1 MFEHTQ
7 KRATKESRLDWKPLV
22 VCPNA
27 PMGLRIRSALS
38 DQGFAD
44 VRFISQYPLA
54 GEIAAIVLRD
64 GCNLCFLDVASNPEH
79 ALLLVSEAAAKVP
92 VVALNSSNDADVILR
107 CLRQGAGEFVADPTT
122 EQVRGVLERLAR
134 LHPPATPAKSAK
146 VYCELPGKPGCGA
159 STVAAYLSVEIKRS
173 GVPKVLLVD
182 ADFVTSSIAFF
193 FKLKSDFHLGD
204 AVRDWSRMDD
214 DLWGRLTVP
223 YQGVDVLLAPQNP
236 ATIVDIDQQAAEE
249 LLSFWRRHYDAIVLD
264 LAGANAP
271 GFGFAALSDDV
282 LLVTT
287 NELAALHATRRA
299 MECLEKISVDKARL
313 KLLVTRY
320 TPSTGLKREDVQTA
334 LKLDPWALLSN
345 DYEGVQAAL
354 LEGKPVAPGS
364 YFGRSIHALSERL
377 LGKEEA
383 PKKKSP
389 FFGLL
394 PARG

>member
-1 MFEHTQ
+1 MQ
-7 KRATKESRLDWKPLV
+7 KRAPGNSRQDWKPLI

-27 PMGLRIRSALS
+27 PMGLQIRSALS

-44 VRFISQYPLA
+44 VCFVSQYPRA
-54 GEIAAIVLRD
+54 GEIGAMVVRD
-64 GCNLCFLDVASNPEH
+64 GCNLCFLDVATNPEH
-79 ALLLVSEAAAKVP
+79 ALLLVSEAAARVP
-92 VVALNSSNDADVILR
+92 VVALNPRNDADVILR
-107 CLRQGAGEFVADPTT
+107 CLRQGACEFVADATP
-122 EQVRGVLERLAR
+122 EQVSGLLERLAR
-134 LHPPATPAKSAK
+134 LHAPLTSAKAAK
-146 VYCELPGKPGCGA
+146 VYCVLPGKPGCGA
-159 STVAAYLSVEIKRS
+159 STVAAYLAVEMKRS
-173 GVPKVLLVD
+173 GASKVLLVD

-214 DLWGRLTVP
+214 DLWARLTVP

-236 ATIVDIDQQAAEE
+236 ITIVEIDRQAAAE
-249 LLSFWRRHYDAIVLD
+249 LLAFWRRHYDAIVLD
-264 LAGANAP
+264 LAGANTA
-271 GFGFAALSDDV
+271 GFEFAAHSDEV

-287 NELAALHATRRA
+287 NELAALHATKRA

-320 TPSTGLKREDVQTA
+320 TPSTGLKREDVKSA
-334 LKLDPWALLSN
+334 LKLEPWALLSN

-383 PKKKSP
+383 PKKRSP